1 MRFKKFSRLF
11 CFIIFCV
18 MLGLSSAQA
27 QTKKPQ
33 PLLISID
40 LNDRA
45 QTIENIGASGC
56 WYAEPIGKY
65 WPSEKKN
72 KIAELLFSRE
82 IDKAGNP
89 LGIGLSAWRFN
100 IGGGTAEQGNAGG
113 IKDVKH
119 RVECFLSDDGSYD
132 WSKQSGSQWF
142 LKKAKQYGVESLI
155 AFSNT
160 PPVQFTKN
168 GLGFKT
174 DKSYLS
180 NLQPEKYKAY
190 SDFLSQVI
198 RHFDQEKLHF
208 NYVSPVN
215 EPQWDWSGT
224 IGQAKQE
231 GSPWT
236 NQEIFKVVRSL
247 DSSLKE
253 KSLKTKIL
261 IPEAAMVTYLYQNN
275 TAVSRQIQNFFS
287 DSSALSFQNINSVSR
302 IAAGHSYFTDSGDS
316 SLINIRKNL
325 ADTARKYGVNYWQ
338 SEYCMLGDGFKERS
352 KEKRSQM
359 DCALFLAKVIHSDLV
374 VGNATAWQFWNSFEP
389 GKSDFDTRY
398 YLIALSPD
406 QDYKNGDFTVT
417 KNLWALGHYSLF
429 IRPGMQRLNIQRS
442 DEATN
447 IEAAQKTM
455 VSAFAGNEGKLII
468 VAVNYENMSQQLAL
482 QLKNSKKTRKISA
495 YVTTAEKGYDMRYS
509 ELNANEPILLPARS
523 ITTLVIDSR

>member
-1 MRFKKFSRLF
+1 MRFKKLYRLF

-18 MLGLSSAQA
+18 TLGMSSAHA
-27 QTKKPQ
+27 QNKKPQ
-33 PLLISID
+33 PLVISID

-56 WYAEPIGKY
+56 WYAEPIGKN

-100 IGGGTAEQGNAGG
+100 IGGGTAEQGSSSG
-113 IKDVKH
+113 IKDVNH

-132 WSKQSGSQWF
+132 WNKQSGYQWF
-142 LKKAKQYGVESLI
+142 LKKAKQYGVENLI

-168 GLGFKT
+168 RLGFKT

-180 NLQPEKYKAY
+180 NLQPGKYKAY
-190 SDFLSQVI
+190 SQFLSEVI
-198 RHFDQEKLHF
+198 RHFDQESLYF
-208 NYVSPVN
+208 SYLSPVN

-224 IGQAKQE
+224 IGAAKQE

-236 NQEIFKVVRSL
+236 NQEIFQVVKSL
-247 DSSLKE
+247 DTSLKE

-261 IPEAAMVTYLYQNN
+261 IPEAAMLTYMYENN
-275 TAVSRQIQNFFS
+275 TATSRQIQNFFS
-287 DSSALSFQNINSVSR
+287 DSSALSVQNINSVSG
-302 IAAGHSYFTDSGDS
+302 IVAGHSYFTDSGDS

-325 ADTARKYGVNYWQ
+325 ADTAKQYGVNYWQ
-338 SEYCMLGDGFKERS
+338 SEYCMLGDGFKEGA

-406 QDYKNGDFTVT
+406 QDYKNGDFAVT

-429 IRPGMQRLNIQRS
+429 IRPGMQRLNIHRS
-442 DEATN
+442 DGATN
-447 IEAAQKTM
+447 IETAQKAM
-455 VSAFAGNEGKLII
+455 VSAFAGKDGKLII
-468 VAVNYENMSQQLAL
+468 VAVNYRNTSQQLVL
-482 QLKNSKKTRKISA
+482 ELKPPKKIRKISV
-495 YVTTAEKGYDMRYS
+495 YLTTAEKGVSMRYS
-509 ELNANEPILLPARS
+509 ELKANDSIALPGRS